1 MGLSRV
7 DSKGI
12 IIDNYGNLT
21 FKSENFGVRE
31 KNGGL
36 TRQMTDLKKIDVTQ
50 GVTVTDSQTH

>member
-21 FKSENFGVRE
+21 FKSEN
-31 KNGGL
+31 GGL
-36 TRQMTDLKKIDVTQ
+36 TRQMTDLKKIDVT
-50 GVTVTDSQTH
+50 

>member
-36 TRQMTDLKKIDVTQ
+36 TRQMTDLKKIDVT
-50 GVTVTDSQTH
+50 